1 MPKGVIAIEGTKPEV
16 VAPWAPRDTALLQI
30 ANRPLVQHA
39 VDALRRAGADEVIV
53 VAEADTATTIRHLL
67 GSEAGELRF
76 VDLMWAPSMA
86 EAIVAVAAELEGERF
101 LVHSGDGLLVR
112 DPGILATALADADA
126 DAAVFFHADRGPAAG
141 PKLSLRRRREEPDPE
156 HRLAGV
162 HAFGPRFLELLKS
175 AGEGETVRMADA
187 IEQLAEAGGRVQGG
201 VLEDWWRYRGTPEDL
216 LDVNRRVLDEMAPT
230 TEPISDNLVN
240 ARLEG
245 RVHVHPTAFIQNAV
259 VRGPAII
266 GAHARV
272 TDSYVGPYSS
282 IGDGAEIE
290 NAEIACSIVLPRAR
304 IRHVGVRVEDS
315 IVGPGASVGR
325 DFSLPKAM
333 RLLVGSEA
341 QITLS

>member
-1 MPKGVIAIEGTKPEV
+1 M
-16 VAPWAPRDTALLQI
+16 APWAPRDTALLLI

-39 VDALRRAGADEVIV
+39 VDALRRAGVDETVV

-67 GSEAGELRF
+67 GSEADSLRF
-76 VDLMWAPSMA
+76 VELGHAPTAA
-86 EAIVAVAAELEGERF
+86 EAILAAADLLDGQRF
-101 LVHSGDGLLVR
+101 LVHSGEGLLVR
-112 DPGILATALADADA
+112 DQGTLATALAAEEA
-126 DAAVFFHADRGPAAG
+126 DAAVFFHADRDGGPR
-141 PKLSLRRRREEPDPE
+141 LSLRRRREEAEPE

-162 HAFGPRFLELLKS
+162 HVFGPRFLDVLRDTP
-175 AGEGETVRMADA
+175 ANGDRVRLADA
-187 IEQLAEAGGRVQGG
+187 IERLAEAGGRVQGG
-201 VLEDWWRYRGTPEDL
+201 VLENWWRHRGTPEDL
-216 LDVNRRVLDEMAPT
+216 LEVNRRVLDEMPPT
-230 TEPISDNLVN
+230 DDTPSSEDLVN
-240 ARLEG
+240 VRLEG
-245 RVHVHPTAFIQNAV
+245 RVHVHPTAIVKNAF